1 MRDHHG
7 AAAGA
12 LRDMVERR
20 AGAGEALLVRLTAGR
35 ARAPRRG
42 AEVFRIAGADEV
54 ERQAVPFAA
63 VELNQVAQHAGRGRV
78 SGDARGG
85 LPGAQQR
92 AGVHGLNASAGEE
105 AAKCPGL
112 RKPVRAQRQVQA
124 LPQTQL
130 LACRSVRLRVAN
142 QVDELFGHGDCP
154 PFKICAPPMPWGRR
168 LAKRLLTDAPR
179 TDKIIVS
186 SSPPS

>member
-1 MRDHHG
+1 CCVGGASLGSDPV
-7 AAAGA
+7 AAAVFFFSSRRRHTRSK
-12 LRDMVERR
+12 RDWSSDVCSSD
-20 AGAGEALLVRLTAGR
+20 L
-35 ARAPRRG
+35 
-42 AEVFRIAGADEV
+42 
-54 ERQAVPFAA
+54 PFAA

-92 AGVHGLNASAGEE
+92 AGVHGLDAEAGEKT
-105 AAKCPGL
+105 AKCPGL

-154 PFKICAPPMPWGRR
+154 PFKIRAPPMPWGRR

-179 TDKIIVS
+179 TYKII
-186 SSPPS
+186 